1 MMNFSA
7 VFHLYRRGNFIDGR
21 KERKQL
27 TYLKS
32 HYGDKLY
39 CITMGIKFIAFLH
52 IDVNLTTIQ

>member
-39 CITMGIKFIAFLH
+39 CITMGIKFTDYMLSYI
-52 IDVNLTTIQ
+52 